1 MPRHYLRKIVAFLHK
16 YVELK
21 LEENDVHNL
30 MITCCNNF
38 HKYCFFKAV
47 SEFTERI
54 RRTLDKTMKYYKFL
68 FINVFILIFFLSFA
82 GTAELLLKW
91 GGGRGGEEC

>member
-1 MPRHYLRKIVAFLHK
+1 
-16 YVELK
+16 
-21 LEENDVHNL
+21 
-30 MITCCNNF
+30 
-38 HKYCFFKAV
+38 
-47 SEFTERI
+47 
-54 RRTLDKTMKYYKFL
+54 MKYYKFL